1 MEDYSVTVGN
11 FQGVADPNLPVIK
24 LYPNP
29 TSNFINIESED
40 LNMESVK
47 LVDLVGKVIR
57 THSTPTNAVVWDI
70 QQLSAGVY
78 LIKTRVNGALQ
89 THKFVKK

>member
-1 MEDYSVTVGN
+1 
-11 FQGVADPNLPVIK
+11 
-24 LYPNP
+24 
-29 TSNFINIESED
+29 
-40 LNMESVK
+40 MESVK

-70 QQLSAGVY
+70 QQLSVGVY
-78 LIKTRVNGALQ
+78 LIKTRVNRALQ

>member
-1 MEDYSVTVGN
+1 MRIRLHNRSISLGGNDTPCGNSGYGEVEDYSVT
-11 FQGVADPNLPVIK
+11 
-24 LYPNP
+24 
-29 TSNFINIESED
+29 
-40 LNMESVK
+40 
-47 LVDLVGKVIR
+47 VGKVIR